1 MPNIATALKSE
12 ISRIARK
19 ELRTELDAL
28 KRHSMEQRSRI
39 TDLRRQ
45 IDALTKELKHVAK
58 ASSARAARADSIAS
72 DSEDDGVH
80 RRFSPTRLANHR
92 TKLGLSAADYGQLVG
107 VAGQSIYNWEQ
118 GKSRPRA
125 AQLEALAAVRG
136 ISKKEAEKRLAEAA

>member
-1 MPNIATALKSE
+1 MPNIASVLKDE
-12 ISRIARK
+12 IARIARK
-19 ELRTELDAL
+19 ELRAELDVL
-28 KRHSMEQRSRI
+28 KKHSAEQRSRI
-39 TDLRRQ
+39 ADLRRQ
-45 IDALTKELKHVAK
+45 IETLSRQLKQASKLASVGSALSG
-58 ASSARAARADSIAS
+58 SSTAGDS
-72 DSEDDGVH
+72 DDGVH

-136 ISKKEAEKRLAEAA
+136 ISKKEAEKRLVETA